1 MRKIN
6 YFFVCIDNENEAKVL
21 TIRHI
26 SLGSQCTC
34 KAWLEVA
41 LLHFSKGVLV
51 VSPDCLIFIQGH
63 DINSFD
69 TKNRNFTKR
78 DRMDLHV
85 FQVKFA
91 LLSLDEI

>member
-41 LLHFSKGVLV
+41 LVHFSKGVLV
-51 VSPDCLIFIQGH
+51 VRPDCFIFIQGH

-69 TKNRNFTKR
+69 TNNRNITKR
-78 DRMDLHV
+78 DRMDFHV
-85 FQVKFA
+85 FQIKFA